1 MKDPILAS
9 RFPAVVGRIA
19 QAVADAGG
27 TAFLVGGAVRDSLLG
42 APSVDFD
49 LEVYRMLPPTLNRVM
64 KALDP
69 SWMDTVGASFG
80 VLKAQFGE
88 HLVDVSLA
96 GGDPDPGTEQG
107 RVEVKGDPPMPFREA
122 ARRRDF
128 TINAMAID
136 PLSGQIFDYFEGQ
149 RDLQRKVL
157 RATDAQRFGDDPLRV
172 LRAAQ
177 FAARLEFSIEP
188 RTIEL
193 CRAITLTPEFAEL
206 PADRIGP
213 EWRKLLLMSRSPSM
227 GMRAGLQIRAWSV
240 LHPEL
245 QSLVGCQQDMDWH
258 PEGDVWTHTNMV
270 IDAAAEIVRR
280 EQMTKADEIS
290 IMLGALCHDFG
301 KPSTT
306 EFIEGR
312 WRSRGHEA
320 AGLVPTHSFLSRI
333 GLAKGMHVKIE
344 RLVADH
350 LFPSIHA
357 GTATDAAV
365 RRLAKRLQPATI
377 EELILVSEADQRGRA
392 LPWKGFPAGEA
403 LVAQASRL
411 SVQANAPRPI
421 ISGQDLI
428 DNLGLVPGKP
438 FGRILSG
445 VEEAQIA
452 GAVTTFEEGLAM
464 ARLIATQA
472 DL

>member
-9 RFPAVVGRIA
+9 RFPAVVVRIA

-27 TAFLVGGAVRDSLLG
+27 TAFLVGGAVRDSLFG

-49 LEVYRMLPPTLNRVM
+49 LEVYRIPPPTLNRVM

-96 GGDPDPGTEQG
+96 GGDPNPGTEQG
-107 RVEVKGDPPMPFREA
+107 RVQVTENPPMPSREA

-136 PLSGQIFDYFEGQ
+136 PLSGQVFDYFEGQ
-149 RDLQRKVL
+149 QDLQ
-157 RATDAQRFGDDPLRV
+157 ATDAQRFGDDPLRV

-193 CRAITLTPEFAEL
+193 CRAVTLTPEFAAL

-213 EWRKLLLMSRSPSM
+213 EWRKLLLMSRRPSM
-227 GMRAGLQIRAWSV
+227 GMRAGLQVGAWSV

-245 QSLVGCQQDMDWH
+245 QSLVGCQQDMGWH

-270 IDAAAEIVRR
+270 IDAAAEIVHR
-280 EQMTKADEIS
+280 EQMTNADEIS

-301 KPSTT
+301 KPGTT
-306 EFIEGR
+306 EFIDGR

-320 AGLVPTHSFLSRI
+320 AGLVPTRSFLSRI

-357 GTATDAAV
+357 GTATDTAV

-377 EELILVSEADQRGRA
+377 KELVLVPEADQRGRA

-411 SVQANAPRPI
+411 SVQANAPKPL

-464 ARLIATQA
+464 ARLIATQP

>member
-1 MKDPILAS
+1 M
-9 RFPAVVGRIA
+9 VGRIA

-27 TAFLVGGAVRDSLLG
+27 TALLVGGAVRSVLLG
-42 APSVDFD
+42 TRSVDFD
-49 LEVYRMLPPTLNRVM
+49 FEVYGVPPPILTRVM
-64 KALDP
+64 KSLDP
-69 SWMDTVGASFG
+69 SWVDTVGASFG

-88 HLVDVSLA
+88 YAVDVSVPRSDSRPDL
-96 GGDPDPGTEQG
+96 GDGSVSVSGDPW
-107 RVEVKGDPPMPFREA
+107 MSIREA

-136 PLSGQIFDYFEGQ
+136 PLSGRIFDYFEGQ
-149 RDLQRKVL
+149 QDLQRKVL
-157 RATDAQRFGDDPLRV
+157 RATDAERFADDPLRV

-193 CRAITLTPEFAEL
+193 CRAITSTPEFAEL
-206 PADRIGP
+206 PADRVGP
-213 EWRKLLLMSRSPSM
+213 EWRKLLLMSRRPSI
-227 GMRAGLQIRAWSV
+227 GMRAGLQVGVWSA

-258 PEGDVWTHTNMV
+258 PEGDVWTHNNMV

-280 EQMTKADEIS
+280 EQLSTGDALS

-301 KPSTT
+301 KPGTT
-306 EFIEGR
+306 EFVDGR
-312 WRSRGHEA
+312 WRSHGHEE
-320 AGLVPTHSFLSRI
+320 AGLVPTRSFLSRI
-333 GLAKGMHVKIE
+333 GLAKGMQVKIE

-357 GTATDAAV
+357 GTATDSAV

-377 EELILVSEADQRGRA
+377 EELVLVSEADQRGRA
-392 LPWKGFPAGEA
+392 LPWKGFPAGKA
-403 LVAQASRL
+403 LAAQASRL
-411 SVQANAPRPI
+411 SVQTNAPKPL

-428 DNLGLVPGKP
+428 DELGLIPGKQ
-438 FGRILSG
+438 FGRILSA

-452 GAVTTFEEGLAM
+452 GAINTFDEALTM
-464 ARLIATQA
+464 AHLIATQG
-472 DL
+472 DLKANERPLEDS